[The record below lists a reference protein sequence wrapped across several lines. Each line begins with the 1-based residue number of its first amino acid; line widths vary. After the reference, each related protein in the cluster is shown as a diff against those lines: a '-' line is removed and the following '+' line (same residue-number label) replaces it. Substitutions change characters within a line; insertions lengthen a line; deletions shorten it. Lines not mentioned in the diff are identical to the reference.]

1 MVGLDSERSRS
12 AWVAMADLGL
22 AAREQ
27 RYQWV
32 GCVDARSFGEVTV
45 AIDLLSD
52 GRKVAIKKQGIPS
65 EAAARE
71 LLLYSAVSAHMF
83 HQCSTISSRALG
95 TDRMR
100 SF

>member
-32 GCVDARSFGEVTV
+32 GCVDAGSFGEVTV

-71 LLLYSAVSAHMF
+71 LLLYSAASAHPISMF
-83 HQCSTISSRALG
+83 QQCSTISSRALG
-95 TDRMR
+95 TDHM
-100 SF
+100 